1 MAGDKPAYG
10 APQVIR
16 DALAEL
22 HRVLGIAD
30 ESADELSRDLREQV
44 NDAYRRGRR
53 DGYEAAKAK
62 YGALAE
68 QNDRARAMTA
78 YRRGLADGK
87 KGVKRKSGGA

>member
-1 MAGDKPAYG
+1 MPAGKPAYG

-22 HRVLGIAD
+22 HRVLGVAD
-30 ESADELSRDLREQV
+30 ESADALSRDVREQV
-44 NDAYRRGRR
+44 NDAYRRGRH

-62 YGALAE
+62 YKALAE
-68 QNDRARAMTA
+68 QNDRARTMTA

-87 KGVKRKSGGA
+87 NGVKR